1 MALAESVFEIPR
13 TARIVVTFHNREVPS
28 IGDPLEPH
36 AHVAAALELDE
47 ISLLKTVP
55 PFAIDA
61 RERHLEL
68 NCLLGFKASF
78 ANGNT
83 YCESQ

>member
-1 MALAESVFEIPR
+1 M
-13 TARIVVTFHNREVPS
+13 
-28 IGDPLEPH
+28 
-36 AHVAAALELDE
+36 HVAAALELDE

-68 NCLLGFKASF
+68 DCLLGFKGEFRQWKHLLRLSVAATRSLSK
-78 ANGNT
+78 
-83 YCESQ
+83 CVKPHKQLLVEPSQRGKRG